1 MRTVMGIVDCARHWG
16 LILAGGDGTRLQEL
30 TREITGQAIPKQ
42 YCRLFGERS
51 LLEAT
56 LDRVQH
62 FAPLERMLVIVNH
75 HHLTIGGEQLRRLR
89 RENVLVQPC
98 NRDTGPGILFALG
111 ELARKD
117 ARATVAVFPSDH
129 YVNDDRA
136 FTAHVEHA
144 ARVVGQ
150 CPDKIVVLGICPDY
164 AEPGYGY
171 VAPRRLL
178 QAGAGPGAAFHVAAF
193 QEKPGPALARQLVKA
208 GWLWNSFVMVFR
220 LARMLELIRR
230 VAPDEFEHMQSL
242 SDGRRPIG
250 AIYDEITPWNF
261 SSRVLARIPEHLVV
275 VRVDDVHWSDWGTR
289 ACIERTLRALK
300 QVPPWQNE
308 QARAG

>member
-1 MRTVMGIVDCARHWG
+1 MGMVGLARHWA

-30 TREITGQAIPKQ
+30 TRQISGQAIPKQ

-62 FAPLERMLVIVNH
+62 FAALERTLVIVNH
-75 HHLTIGGEQLRRLR
+75 DHLTIGGEQLHRLR

-98 NRDTGPGILFALG
+98 NRGTGPGILFALG

-129 YVNDDRA
+129 FVNDDRA

-171 VAPRRLL
+171 VAPLRLL
-178 QAGAGPGAAFHVAAF
+178 RAVAGPGAAFDVAAF
-193 QEKPGPALARQLVKA
+193 QEKPGPALARQLIA
-208 GWLWNSFVMVFR
+208 EGWLWNSFVMVFR
-220 LARMLELIRR
+220 LARMLDLIRR
-230 VAPDEFEHMQSL
+230 VACDEFEEMQRFSA
-242 SDGRRPIG
+242 GRRPIE
-250 AIYDEITPWNF
+250 AIYEEITPWNF
-261 SSRVLARIPEHLVV
+261 SSRVLAHIPQHLVV

-289 ACIERTLRALK
+289 KCIERTLRALK
-300 QVPPWQNE
+300 QIPPWQNG
-308 QARAG
+308 QVPAG